1 MTLAKLPLKL
11 IVRPRSELNLPSP
24 CFRHRSFGSAA
35 INMICVAQGTVDA
48 YVEYGIHS
56 WDVAAAALVVQEA
69 GGVLLDPTGTHETSE
84 GVDFAPYS

>member
-1 MTLAKLPLKL
+1 
-11 IVRPRSELNLPSP
+11 
-24 CFRHRSFGSAA
+24 
-35 INMICVAQGTVDA
+35 MICVAQGTVDA